1 MPPQLPDFSD
11 QADNPDISRT
21 PPGSDWKSYDR
32 RLTESRFVQ
41 LDHRVDGI
49 EKQVASILG
58 IATSI
63 RWIASALLVAAS
75 PTGLN
80 SIRQMTHPDTVVIE
94 RPSQPQQS
102 RPLP

>member
-11 QADNPDISRT
+11 NPDVPDIPKTS
-21 PPGSDWKSYDR
+21 PGSDWKNYDR

-49 EKQVASILG
+49 EKQVANILG

-75 PTGLN
+75 PTGIN

-94 RPSQPQQS
+94 RPAPNQAP
-102 RPLP
+102 RTAP